1 MITNQLSFI
10 FTPLWPTCG
19 RRRRRLPEAQPQVC
33 CGLHLTKLAHG
44 LWSRLSCYHILS
56 DPHWLSWMFYIK
68 KKKMNLHVFILLI
81 FVHLYRFVLG
91 LFVCFVVFCCCCCT
105 VMISSEMT
113 LFQVSLC
120 FSPFSSLP
128 SGFSHLK
135 KMNLHTAARTSG
147 GFCEACCWTAG
158 HICVASNRQS
168 ETLRLLKILNKLQM
182 SVWFDTSEVWIFN
195 FSCYVI
201 QLFWWT
207 RGSLLADVW
216 SSSFWL
222 QLWLE
227 EWVT

>member
-1 MITNQLSFI
+1 MADVRTEETTTSWSTASGLLWIALNKVGTWTLIQVELLPHTVRSTLTQLDVF
-10 FTPLWPTCG
+10 
-19 RRRRRLPEAQPQVC
+19 
-33 CGLHLTKLAHG
+33 
-44 LWSRLSCYHILS
+44 
-56 DPHWLSWMFYIK
+56 IK
-68 KKKMNLHVFILLI
+68 KKKNESSCFNPVDFCT
-81 FVHLYRFVLG
+81 FVQICFGV
-91 LFVCFVVFCCCCCT
+91 VCLFVVFCCCT

>member
-1 MITNQLSFI
+1 MADVRTEETTTSWSTASGLLWIALNKVGTWTLIQVELLPHTVRSTLTQLDV
-10 FTPLWPTCG
+10 L
-19 RRRRRLPEAQPQVC
+19 
-33 CGLHLTKLAHG
+33 
-44 LWSRLSCYHILS
+44 
-56 DPHWLSWMFYIK
+56 YIK
-68 KKKMNLHVFILLI
+68 KKKMNLHVLILLI

-91 LFVCFVVFCCCCCT
+91 LFVCFVVFCCCT

-168 ETLRLLKILNKLQM
+168 R
-182 SVWFDTSEVWIFN
+182 D
-195 FSCYVI
+195 
-201 QLFWWT
+201 
-207 RGSLLADVW
+207 A
-216 SSSFWL
+216 SF
-222 QLWLE
+222 
-227 EWVT
+227 T

>member
-1 MITNQLSFI
+1 MADVRTEETTTSWSTASGLLWIALNKVGTWTLIQVELLPHTVRSTLTQLDV
-10 FTPLWPTCG
+10 LY
-19 RRRRRLPEAQPQVC
+19 
-33 CGLHLTKLAHG
+33 K
-44 LWSRLSCYHILS
+44 
-56 DPHWLSWMFYIK
+56 K
-68 KKKMNLHVFILLI
+68 KKKMNLHVLILLI

-207 RGSLLADVW
+207 HGSLLADVW

>member
-1 MITNQLSFI
+1 MADVRTEETTTSWSTASGLLWIALNKVGTWTLIQVELLPHTVRSTLTQLDV
-10 FTPLWPTCG
+10 LY
-19 RRRRRLPEAQPQVC
+19 
-33 CGLHLTKLAHG
+33 K
-44 LWSRLSCYHILS
+44 
-56 DPHWLSWMFYIK
+56 K
-68 KKKMNLHVFILLI
+68 KKKMNLHVLILLI

-91 LFVCFVVFCCCCCT
+91 LFVCFVVFCCCCT

-207 RGSLLADVW
+207 HGSLLADVW

>member
-1 MITNQLSFI
+1 MDF
-10 FTPLWPTCG
+10 
-19 RRRRRLPEAQPQVC
+19 
-33 CGLHLTKLAHG
+33 
-44 LWSRLSCYHILS
+44 
-56 DPHWLSWMFYIK
+56 DPGWVVTTYCQIHTDSVGCFYK
-68 KKKMNLHVFILLI
+68 KKKNESSCFNPVDFCT
-81 FVHLYRFVLG
+81 FVQICFGV
-91 LFVCFVVFCCCCCT
+91 VCLFVVFCCCCCT

-201 QLFWWT
+201 QLF
-207 RGSLLADVW
+207 GGHAAL
-216 SSSFWL
+216 FWL
-222 QLWLE
+222 MVGVQAFDYSFD
-227 EWVT
+227 

>member
-1 MITNQLSFI
+1 MFSSCWFLYICTDLFWGCLFVLLFFVVVVVQ
-10 FTPLWPTCG
+10 
-19 RRRRRLPEAQPQVC
+19 
-33 CGLHLTKLAHG
+33 
-44 LWSRLSCYHILS
+44 LWSVLKWRCFRSPCVSALFLLSRLVFLTS
-56 DPHWLSWMFYIK
+56 K
-68 KKKMNLHVFILLI
+68 KWIFIQQPEHQAD
-81 FVHLYRFVLG
+81 FVKL
-91 LFVCFVVFCCCCCT
+91 VVEQLDTSVWHQT
-105 VMISSEMT
+105 VS
-113 LFQVSLC
+113 Q
-120 FSPFSSLP
+120 
-128 SGFSHLK
+128 
-135 KMNLHTAARTSG
+135 
-147 GFCEACCWTAG
+147 
-158 HICVASNRQS
+158 

>member
-1 MITNQLSFI
+1 MADVRTEETTTSWSTASGLLWIALNKVGTWTLIQVELLPHTVRSTLTQLDVF
-10 FTPLWPTCG
+10 
-19 RRRRRLPEAQPQVC
+19 
-33 CGLHLTKLAHG
+33 
-44 LWSRLSCYHILS
+44 
-56 DPHWLSWMFYIK
+56 IK
-68 KKKMNLHVFILLI
+68 KKKNESSCFNPVDFCT
-81 FVHLYRFVLG
+81 FVQICFGV
-91 LFVCFVVFCCCCCT
+91 VCLFVVFCCCCCT

-135 KMNLHTAARTSG
+135 NESSFSSQNIRRILSKLVVEQLDTSV
-147 GFCEACCWTAG
+147 WHQT
-158 HICVASNRQS
+158 ISQ